1 MSNYS
6 RILLKTRPND
16 RNISTQHCWAQH
28 AAHVWPP
35 VARVATCC
43 VLLSQV
49 WKWSYLS
56 QQHPIV
62 TIRRNRVARRA
73 QRVVCCSQQCY
84 DMFRWNVAIVWS
96 GLKLSNIKSF
106 KMALFSISQ
115 SVRRYTVIMKTW
127 KLVST
132 SLACCSVQRAWLWLG
147 YCLTVS
153 RFKFSFVPWPVD
165 CSSRGLHKLNEH
177 LQLKGTESI

>member
-1 MSNYS
+1 MKIEQVRMPGCNIVE
-6 RILLKTRPND
+6 RTWPNGY
-16 RNISTQHCWAQH
+16 NIMQHPQMLHEKFDQVQIWANNTQH
-28 AAHVWPP
+28 V
-35 VARVATCC
+35 
-43 VLLSQV
+43 
-49 WKWSYLS
+49 
-56 QQHPIV
+56 V
-62 TIRRNRVARRA
+62 TRRNTLQKGGQTHAT
-73 QRVVCCSQQCY
+73 CCSQQCC
-84 DMFRWNVAIVWS
+84 DMLRWNVAIVWS